1 MNRPALLV
9 ALVTLSTAFA
19 AAPPPRPG
27 PAQPPPGAPSAPPVN
42 PYAQPQG
49 APTPPPTNPYAQP
62 QPGTMPPPQP
72 MPPQQMPPAKPHTG
86 KIKATLQCSMGQG
99 ANSVMLP
106 AKDKPKLDQQIVC
119 SVTSDDERLTQ
130 GRGLFKTKWISFAE
144 KKPAQKTGEERS
156 AEPSSMGTNF
166 AYFFNL
172 DPGRDFEAC
181 SGPLELTFHV
191 QDLKDKK
198 VFETKANFL
207 QQCAGKAP

>member
-1 MNRPALLV
+1 
-9 ALVTLSTAFA
+9 
-19 AAPPPRPG
+19 
-27 PAQPPPGAPSAPPVN
+27 
-42 PYAQPQG
+42 
-49 APTPPPTNPYAQP
+49 
-62 QPGTMPPPQP
+62 
-72 MPPQQMPPAKPHTG
+72 
-86 KIKATLQCSMGQG
+86 MGQG
-99 ANSVMLP
+99 ANSVLLP

-130 GRGLFKTKWISFAE
+130 GRGLFKTKWISFAD

-172 DPGRDFEAC
+172 DLGRDFEAC